1 MKKILLIFT
10 NLRDNINIVDEVL
23 KREGRE
29 IFLKVVFLATD
40 VIPRNFSTWLMYMGF
55 LGEEPTK
62 EIRDV
67 IIREIEKN
75 LIEKK
80 TELEDKLKQEN
91 IRFEILFIK
100 GDIEKINDIIK
111 SEKFDVVYTSKP
123 KDSLFGEEKI
133 DIAKEI

>member
-10 NLRDNINIVDEVL
+10 NLRDNIDIVDEVL
-23 KREGRE
+23 NREGRE

-67 IIREIEKN
+67 IIKEIEKN

-80 TELEDKLKQEN
+80 AELEDKLKQEN

-100 GDIEKINDIIK
+100 GDVEKINHIIK
-111 SEKFDVVYTSKP
+111 GEKFDMVYTSRP